1 MTLAKRPLRLLPWL
15 VVGALLSAGCTPT
28 YVADAARS
36 SFTSFLTSVINTTVV
51 NALND

>member
-1 MTLAKRPLRLLPWL
+1 MTLVKKPLRLLPW
-15 VVGALLSAGCTPT
+15 VVIGALLSAGCTAS

>member
-1 MTLAKRPLRLLPWL
+1 MTFSKTPLRLLPWL
-15 VVGALLSAGCTPT
+15 VVCAVLSSGCTMSF
-28 YVADAARS
+28 VADAART